1 MARINLRPWR
11 EDLRKQKQQEFVTLV
26 GIFVFAAALIIGMIH
41 MYNSQLIDQQ
51 QNRNRFMEDKIAFLD
66 KKIQEI
72 SQLEK
77 EKQRLLDRMRAIE
90 QLQTNRPLIVRF
102 FDELVNSLPEGVSVR
117 KLAQAGNNITIE
129 GVAQSNARVSSFM
142 RNLEASQWLANP
154 QLDIIQAT
162 DESGTRV
169 SNFTLRFAQ
178 VIPKAEGEE
187 GQGEG

>member
-11 EDLRKQKQQEFVTLV
+11 EDLRKQKQQEFGTLV
-26 GIFVFAAALIIGMIH
+26 GVFVFVAAVIVGMVH
-41 MYNSQLIDQQ
+41 MYNSQRIDQQ
-51 QNRNRFMEDKIAFLD
+51 LARNRFMEDQIALLD
-66 KKIQEI
+66 KKIKEI

-117 KLAQAGNNITIE
+117 KLAQSGTNITIE

-178 VIPKAEGEE
+178 VIPKVEGEE
-187 GQGEG
+187 GEG